1 MEITLDKLKVGQKAT
16 IKKFKGEN
24 TAKKAILE
32 MGVIPGE
39 TIEVVRVAPL
49 GDPIDFLIK
58 GYQLSFRKK
67 SASLILVEVIEP

>member
-16 IKKFKGEN
+16 IKEFKGSS
-24 TAKKAILE
+24 TSKRAILK
-32 MGVIPGE
+32 MGVLPGE
-39 TIEVVRVAPL
+39 TIEVIRVAPF

-67 SASLILVEVIEP
+67 SAKQIIVEVLES

>member
-67 SASLILVEVIEP
+67 NASLILVEVIE